1 MYRLKEILLLLVYT
15 VQNEMA
21 LFKMLAPIFLKSRH
35 ENAGSFSIMHRDSP
49 QVSCTFL
56 LVCAS
61 YQL

>member
-49 QVSCTFL
+49 QV
-56 LVCAS
+56 
-61 YQL
+61 QK